1 MWPDLFVARR
11 KNRGYQYER
20 RVLGLVCRS
29 LLMNDLMSVFE
40 VLGWFCA
47 FYACVIVIKLGLGD
61 DEDE

>member
-1 MWPDLFVARR
+1 
-11 KNRGYQYER
+11 
-20 RVLGLVCRS
+20 
-29 LLMNDLMSVFE
+29 MNDLMSVFE